1 MGSTCNNSA
10 RAADQLRLLDQNM
23 ESIMARI
30 HCRTSFRP
38 YGFSV
43 CALVLL
49 SFATSLVSGCGSFFS
64 CEGKASCPV
73 TPAPGTP
80 GSSSIDFAYVSNSA
94 TGTTYVNGY
103 DLTAGTLVS
112 ATNAPFSFGYS
123 LSAMAINPAN
133 TYMYVASDST
143 LSAGVGYI
151 YGYGIGTGGA
161 LSILSSGSPL
171 ENESVTSIDIS
182 PDGQWLF
189 ALDTN
194 GLTLEEYSINNATG
208 ALTFASTYGIT
219 GAANGLITPS
229 VVKVAPTA
237 DYLVIALGTGG
248 AETFSFNT
256 STGVAAA
263 TTLISPSTAASGIY
277 AAAAD
282 SNHFLYCAGTAGLQV
297 FSTSTTGVPTPMK
310 TYTTGNGAHS
320 LVINSASTNVY
331 VGNQTD
337 STISGYAIG
346 TTGALTPLTGSPYA
360 APKTV
365 NALAIDSTKAYLI
378 ASGYNASTGIQ
389 LFAIGSAGALTSSAS
404 AGSGTTTAI
413 PGAIAVTH

>member
-1 MGSTCNNSA
+1 M
-10 RAADQLRLLDQNM
+10 
-23 ESIMARI
+23 RI

-49 SFATSLVSGCGSFFS
+49 SFATSLVSGCGAFFT
-64 CEGKASCPV
+64 CVGKTSCPTT
-73 TPAPGTP
+73 TPPGGT
-80 GSSSIDFAYVSNSA
+80 GSSSTDFAYVSNSV
-94 TGTTYVNGY
+94 TGITYVNGY
-103 DLTAGTLVS
+103 NLTAGTLAA
-112 ATNAPFSFGYS
+112 ATNAPFSLGYS
-123 LSAMAINPAN
+123 PSAMAINPAN
-133 TYMYVASDST
+133 TYMYVASDSS

-151 YGYGIGTGGA
+151 YGYAIGTGGT

-182 PDGQWLF
+182 PDGKWLF

-194 GLTLEEYSINNATG
+194 GLTLEEYSINSTTG
-208 ALTFASTYGIT
+208 ALTFGQTYGIT
-219 GAANGLITPS
+219 GAVNGLITPS
-229 VVKVAPTA
+229 EVKVAPTG
-237 DYLVIALGTGG
+237 DYLVVAMGTGG

-256 STGVAAA
+256 TTGAAA
-263 TTLISPSTAASGIY
+263 AIKLISPATAASGIY

-282 SNHFLYCAGTAGLQV
+282 SNHYLYCAGTAGLQV
-297 FSTSTTGVPTPMK
+297 FSTTTVGVPTLMK
-310 TYTTGNGAHS
+310 TYAAGNGAHS
-320 LVINSASTNVY
+320 LVINSASTYVY

-378 ASGYNASTGIQ
+378 ASGYNSSTGIQ
-389 LFAIGSAGALTSSAS
+389 LFAIGAAGALTSSAS
-404 AGSGTTTAI
+404 SGSGTITAI